1 MLKPKRHVFGNPW
14 KVLFPPMDSP
24 KLKPAAH
31 TDPPLGLCGLI
42 SLRVSPRWADTA
54 EPAPFRKRLSRSSDT
69 GGNHSTEDPPSAGGG
84 GGGAEE
90 ERAPSQQ
97 LLSPG
102 VGFLR
107 PCLEQP
113 QGAAGAGPSGRSFL
127 RK

>member
-1 MLKPKRHVFGNPW
+1 MLKPKRHVFGDPW

-42 SLRVSPRWADTA
+42 SPRVSPRWAATA

-69 GGNHSTEDPPSAGGG
+69 GRNHSTEDPPSP

-102 VGFLR
+102 LGFLR

-113 QGAAGAGPSGRSFL
+113 QGPAGAGRSGRPFL